1 MKYWRGECP
10 LRDETKHGCEGDF
23 RKLTIIQTPVAIDHK
38 IFVSEFISDKIEGF
52 FALQWTILSLES
64 FESKCSFP
72 PTKMQTLVPQSP
84 ISTHLSKKNNSCM
97 RSMPTF
103 KLDTTHFLFLN
114 LISVLHKPTKL
125 FSYLSFQMS
134 FGLNHIYQSYLVF
147 ISEKYLKFVW
157 IHFVREST

>member
-1 MKYWRGECP
+1 M
-10 LRDETKHGCEGDF
+10 
-23 RKLTIIQTPVAIDHK
+23 
-38 IFVSEFISDKIEGF
+38 
-52 FALQWTILSLES
+52 ILSLES

-157 IHFVREST
+157 VHFVRESTWWLSRSTCENLQCSVPFFKGNQARSVKIPKVFLQSVSSHRLSLKTVF